1 MANGQS
7 FAAGGAMTEHSRARS
22 QGRSNDHG
30 ARSSMERADEIAQQ
44 PVSYLFVPGDRED
57 RFEKALSTAADC
69 VVIDLEDA
77 VSPDRKDLARTAVRR
92 FIAQRG
98 ATNRLAL
105 RINAVDTSWHP
116 EDVELLH
123 AFPDLSVMLP
133 KAEPASLDRF
143 LADAGLTNELVG
155 KPKARV
161 LLALVETVAGYLHL
175 RKVAQKPGVSR
186 LVFGSV
192 DFHLDAGML
201 LDEDSAAIA
210 TVRLSFVLES
220 RLAGLPA
227 PVDGVCTAVD
237 DEGRLQRETA
247 RARAAGFSGKLCIH
261 PRQVPGVNAAM
272 RPDADERAWAHA
284 VLEAFDA
291 ANGSAVQYRGQMI
304 DAPVAERARRILT
317 GCR

>member
-1 MANGQS
+1 
-7 FAAGGAMTEHSRARS
+7 MTEQSGARS
-22 QGRSNDHG
+22 QGHNDDHRPPSPTQG
-30 ARSSMERADEIAQQ
+30 MDEIAQQ

-57 RFEKALSTAADC
+57 RFEKGLSTAADC

-98 ATNRLAL
+98 TTNRLAL
-105 RINAVDTSWHP
+105 RINAVGTTWHP
-116 EDVELLH
+116 KDVELLH

-133 KAEPASLDRF
+133 KAEPATLDRF
-143 LADAGLTNELVG
+143 LADAGSAKEPVG
-155 KPKARV
+155 QSKPRV

-175 RKVAQKPGVSR
+175 REVAQKTGVSR

-210 TVRLSFVLES
+210 AVRLSFVLES
-220 RLAGLPA
+220 RLAGLPS

-237 DEGRLQRETA
+237 DEVRLQRESA

-261 PRQVPGVNAAM
+261 PRQLPGVNAAM
-272 RPDADERAWAHA
+272 RPDADERAWASA
-284 VLEAFDA
+284 VVKAFDA
-291 ANGSAVQYRGQMI
+291 AKGSAVQYRGQMI
-304 DAPVAERARRILT
+304 DAPVAERARRILAE
-317 GCR
+317 CR